1 MATRLTFSLA
11 RPQNQ
16 EAVLV
21 SADEALQLS
30 APIAEEFDEELPIT
44 ASEITTEQEE
54 LPPLPAAEAVPVV
67 RPKFGWVSPQY
78 TVSRSVTLDPATL
91 AANRCVAIDQQAPEL
106 DAYRVLRTQI
116 LQRTRQ
122 GGGNTIMVSSAL
134 PGEGKSITAINLALT
149 FAREFQQTVLLVDC
163 DLRRQSVHR
172 YLGYES
178 DCGVID
184 YLLNDQPVPELITWP
199 GIEKLTIISG
209 GRSLGES
216 SELLG
221 SARMKDLVDDMRLR
235 YPERYVIFDLPAL
248 LDGADALAF
257 APLVDHIVLAVREGS
272 TPIDDVKRSIEMLP
286 QGKLLGLVMNRHQ
299 GPPIKKRK

>member
-1 MATRLTFSLA
+1 MEKLSRQSEVLEPDTDA
-11 RPQNQ
+11 
-16 EAVLV
+16 AVLPALGSV
-21 SADEALQLS
+21 ELFEEIADADKETKIE
-30 APIAEEFDEELPIT
+30 PEELFTPV
-44 ASEITTEQEE
+44 E
-54 LPPLPAAEAVPVV
+54 LKPAELD
-67 RPKFGWVSPQY
+67 RQKFGWVSPQY

-91 AANRCVAIDQQAPEL
+91 AANRCVAIDHQAPEL

-134 PGEGKSITAINLALT
+134 PGEGKSVTAINLALT

-163 DLRRQSVHR
+163 DLRRQSVHQ

-178 DCGVID
+178 DRGVID
-184 YLLNDQPVPELITWP
+184 YLLNDQPVSELITWP

-209 GRSLGES
+209 GRNLNES

-221 SARMKDLVDDMRLR
+221 SVRMKELVDDMRVR

-257 APLVDHIVLAVREGS
+257 APLVDHIVLTVREGS
-272 TPIDDVKRSIEMLP
+272 TPIDDIKRAMGMLP
-286 QGKLLGLVMNRHQ
+286 KGKLLGLVMNRHK
-299 GPPIKKRK
+299 GPKVKKRK